1 MNWDTLASDE
11 SIEKTAKALR
21 AKQGYEVIVVES
33 GKEALEKIK
42 AIIPKGTSV
51 MNGSSVTL
59 EQIGYT
65 DYLKSGKHEWNDL
78 HAKITAEP
86 DQEKRVKL
94 RKQSA
99 LSDFYMGSVHALTE
113 EGEFL
118 IASNTGSQLPHVVY
132 TSHDLIFVVGTQKI
146 VPTLSDAFERL
157 EKYVFPL
164 EDEHMK
170 KLYGSGT
177 RLSKIVVFKNE
188 SVYSTRKIRLILVKE
203 KLGF

>member
-1 MNWDTLASDE
+1 MNYNTLVGIE
-11 SIEKTAKALR
+11 SVEKTAESLR
-21 AKQGYEVIVVES
+21 AKGYEVVVVES

-42 AIIPKGTSV
+42 QLIPKGASV

-59 EQIGYT
+59 EQIGYI
-65 DYLKSGKHEWNDL
+65 DYLKSGAHGWDDL
-78 HAKITAEP
+78 HKKVTEEK
-86 DQEKRVKL
+86 DQAKRVAL

-99 LSDFYMGSVHALTE
+99 LADFYLGSVHALTE

-118 IASNTGSQLPHVVY
+118 IASNTGSQLPSVVY
-132 TSHDLIFVVGTQKI
+132 TSDNLIFVVGTQKI
-146 VPTLSDAFERL
+146 VPTLPDAFRRL
-157 EKYVFPL
+157 EDYVVPL

-177 RLSKIVVFKNE
+177 RLSKIVVFKHE
-188 SVYSTRKIRLILVKE
+188 STYSTRKVRFILVKE

>member
-1 MNWDTLASDE
+1 MNWNTLVSDA
-11 SIEKTAKALR
+11 SIEKTSKALGT
-21 AKQGYEVIVVES
+21 KGYEVIVVEN

-42 AIIPKGTSV
+42 TIIPKGVSV

-59 EQIGYT
+59 ETIGYV
-65 DYLKSGKHEWNDL
+65 DYLKSGKHGWQDF
-78 HAKITAEP
+78 HAKITAEK
-86 DQEKRVKL
+86 DQEKRVNL

-99 LSDFYMGSVHALTE
+99 LSDFYLGSLHALTE

-118 IASNTGSQLPHVVY
+118 IASNTGSQLSSVVY
-132 TSHDLIFVVGTQKI
+132 TSDNLIFVVGTQKI
-146 VPTLSDAFERL
+146 VPTLPDAFRRL
-157 EKYVFPL
+157 EEYVVPL

-177 RLSKIVVFKNE
+177 RLSKIVVFKHE

>member
-1 MNWDTLASDE
+1 MNWNILASDE

-21 AKQGYEVIVVES
+21 EKGYEVIVVEN

-42 AIIPKGTSV
+42 TIIPKNASV

-59 EQIGYT
+59 EQIGYI
-65 DYLKSGKHEWNDL
+65 DYLKSGAHEWNDL
-78 HAKITAEP
+78 HKKITAEQ
-86 DQEKRVKL
+86 DQEKRVLL

-99 LSDFYMGSVHALTE
+99 LSDFYLGSVHALTE

-118 IASNTGSQLPHVVY
+118 IASNSGSQLPHVVY
-132 TSHDLIFVVGTQKI
+132 TSDNLIFVVGTQKI
-146 VPTLSDAFERL
+146 VPAMPDAFQRL
-157 EKYVFPL
+157 EKYVVPL

-170 KLYGSGT
+170 KLYGTGT
-177 RLSKIVVFKNE
+177 RLSKIVVFKHE
-188 SVYSTRKIRLILVKE
+188 SVYSTRKVRFILVKE